1 HGLTAYINTHLKNTV
16 NKPKTAK
23 RAYFLKTMETAKKY
37 SLAMVF
43 LLAFFIIASDMA
55 TESQAKGVSED
66 ILQDCVNDADCVRK
80 HWPCPSGTIPVCLQ
94 RSCTCVH

>member
-1 HGLTAYINTHLKNTV
+1 
-16 NKPKTAK
+16 
-23 RAYFLKTMETAKKY
+23 
-37 SLAMVF
+37 
-43 LLAFFIIASDMA
+43 MA
-55 TESQAKGVSED
+55 TESQARGVSED